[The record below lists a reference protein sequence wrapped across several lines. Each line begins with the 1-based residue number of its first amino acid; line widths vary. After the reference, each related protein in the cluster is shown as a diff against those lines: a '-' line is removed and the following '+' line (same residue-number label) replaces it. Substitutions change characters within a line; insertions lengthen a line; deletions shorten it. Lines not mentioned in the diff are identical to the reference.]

1 MKGYVTLYLIDVLS
15 SRQSAGIG
23 TFYADIPF
31 AIQKEKAMKTRIIP
45 ALVLIFL
52 VTACI
57 PITINVGQSQPI
69 PTQPISTPVSDTP
82 VSAMPDLMI
91 TSSLISMVDFNGNC
105 LGGYELTVVLL
116 NQGTAP
122 AADVVVEE
130 LMSGHLIFVGTVVP
144 QQSIFLQFPA
154 SPNGRYRVMIDP
166 QNQIAESDEVNNI
179 ITPPSI
185 PATPPGYCLPY
196 LIRTPT
202 TTPYP

>member
-1 MKGYVTLYLIDVLS
+1 
-15 SRQSAGIG
+15 
-23 TFYADIPF
+23 
-31 AIQKEKAMKTRIIP
+31 MKTRIIP

-130 LMSGHLIFVGTVVP
+130 LMSGHLIFVGTVDP

-166 QNQIAESDEVNNI
+166 QNLVAERDETNNI
-179 ITPPSI
+179 VTPPSI
-185 PATPPGYCLPY
+185 PATPPGYCLPD

-202 TTPYP
+202 TTPYPLYPTPTQAN